1 MPFNKSYANLKKSF
15 NLIEPKDETTLD
27 DPDKNLENKQSEVFS
42 QCLHQN
48 NFKVV
53 NLMSCKWS
61 NDMI

>member
-1 MPFNKSYANLKKSF
+1 MSFNKSYTKHKKSF
-15 NLIEPKDETTLD
+15 NLIKPKDETTLD

-42 QCLHQN
+42 QCLHQS